1 MFVFTKSFFM
11 CFFLVFILELF
22 SLSFSVALIFIFII
36 CLSSTHFMHRFCFT
50 HSLTQNTAFLCY
62 VCCCHS
68 SSLRL
73 WLLVALLPLAVAF
86 AIEALAV
93 TKFSVS
99 QSAPFLPHFSHHLAY
114 VVQLHAKDTQKIC
127 IMYAQCMQCMCT
139 LYAH

>member
-1 MFVFTKSFFM
+1 MFYKLFFSFS
-11 CFFLVFILELF
+11 FLVFILELF
-22 SLSFSVALIFIFII
+22 SFSFSVAFIFMFII

-73 WLLVALLPLAVAF
+73 WLLVALLPFAVAF

-93 TKFSVS
+93 TKFSFS
-99 QSAPFLPHFSHHLAY
+99 QSAPFLPHFFHHLAY

-127 IMYAQCMQCMCT
+127 KRYAKDMQCMQCIS
-139 LYAH
+139 